1 MNFIETLPNYAK
13 DIKLNLSSILM
24 RNNTVLNDQQF
35 YGTLVAT
42 AMMCKNKML
51 IKSIVELASEKI
63 SADEI
68 SAAKAASA
76 LMAMNNIYYRFTH
89 LASNQDYA
97 KMPANL
103 RMSLIA
109 NPGIPKNDFE
119 LFSIAVSA
127 INGCG
132 KCIDAHEKVLL
143 SHQVTKEMIQEVV
156 RIAAIIHSVAM
167 ILETENC
174 CSNCSCGCGNT

>member
-1 MNFIETLPNYAK
+1 MKFIETFPDFAK

-24 RNNTVLNDQQF
+24 RNNTALNEQQF
-35 YGTLVAT
+35 YGTLLAT
-42 AMMCKNKML
+42 AMMCKNKIL
-51 IKSIVELASEKI
+51 LEAIHEIASLKI
-63 SADEI
+63 SNEAI
-68 SAAKAASA
+68 SAAKGAAA

-89 LASNQDYA
+89 LASNSDYA

-109 NPGIPKNDFE
+109 NPGIPKIDFE

-132 KCIDAHEKVLL
+132 KCIDAHEKVLI
-143 SHQVTKEMIQEVV
+143 SHGVTKEMIQEVV
-156 RIAAIIHSVAM
+156 RIASIIHAVALV
-167 ILETENC
+167 LESEKCKANC
-174 CSNCSCGCGNT
+174 NCAA

>member
-1 MNFIETLPNYAK
+1 MNFVEKIPAFAK

-24 RNNTVLNDQQF
+24 RNNTALNDQQF
-35 YGTLVAT
+35 YGTLIAT

-51 IKSIVELASEKI
+51 IDSVFALASEKI
-63 SADEI
+63 NNETI
-68 SAAKAASA
+68 NAAKGAAA

-89 LASNQDYA
+89 LTSNHEYA

-132 KCIDAHEKVLL
+132 KCIDAHEQVLL
-143 SHQVTKEMIQEVV
+143 SHGVTKEMIQEAV
-156 RIAAIIHSVAM
+156 RIAAIINAVAV
-167 ILETENC
+167 ILETEN
-174 CSNCSCGCGNT
+174 